1 MENPVMIDPRRTFSD
16 SHPPKEWSTEQEIHI
31 SSFSSR
37 WNRPS
42 SEIIPKPFIWTGG
55 NADICK
61 DPSAHSYHNP
71 PKPSATFPPA
81 KRAVAN
87 LFMQGWQW
95 RQPDHAQRENSN
107 QLLGSK
113 AQYGML
119 DAVGR
124 HLQHWWYLQS
134 CWVLM
139 AGFLWKQANHHGHL
153 LLMSKLSILA
163 GLLSGSTAHSLF
175 SLQPQSGYWMLR
187 GPAELRVPTEK
198 GKESKYKA
206 LCPVLC
212 LFRQVST
219 SVCALFVR
227 SGWHCFREM
236 EWSHQDLQ
244 A

>member
-1 MENPVMIDPRRTFSD
+1 MIDPRRTFSD

-55 NADICK
+55 NTDICK

-71 PKPSATFPPA
+71 PKPSAMFPPA
-81 KRAVAN
+81 KRAVAY

-113 AQYGML
+113 TQYGML

-153 LLMSKLSILA
+153 LLMSRLSILA
-163 GLLSGSTAHSLF
+163 GLLSGSTAHTVYSHC
-175 SLQPQSGYWMLR
+175 S
-187 GPAELRVPTEK
+187 LRVVTRCWEALQSWGCPQK
-198 GKESKYKA
+198 RGKKA
-206 LCPVLC
+206 NIRLYALWSASSGRSLHLSVLH
-212 LFRQVST
+212 L
-219 SVCALFVR
+219 
-227 SGWHCFREM
+227 
-236 EWSHQDLQ
+236 
-244 A
+244 